1 MAVNGFDAQGHI
13 RYNESSV
20 SPHAGLELR
29 RCKMAYH
36 YLDYAQLHAF
46 CSAAFRSYGFE
57 ETASREITDILL
69 AADLNG
75 IESHGVQRMVRYDK
89 EISSGMVDVQAQ
101 MQIVHETP
109 MSAVIDACNGM
120 GQVVGR
126 AAMRMAIEKAKRV
139 GCGMVTVRRSNHY
152 GIAGYYTEMA
162 AAEDLMGIC
171 MTNTEAIMVPTYGKQ
186 PMIGTNPIALA
197 MPADPVPFSFDC
209 ATTVVPRGKFEV
221 YTKRGDEVPIGWGV
235 DENGCD
241 SNDAARVLSNIISK
255 AGGGIL
261 PLGGSSELM
270 GSHKGY
276 GLGVI
281 CELFCGILAGGMTA
295 ERIYKTED
303 GGSGICHSFIAVDYG
318 IFGDKAEIRKN
329 FSEYLQKLRDSDKAQ
344 GCERIYTHGEKE
356 VDMRILRKE
365 KGIPVNDKT
374 LEELRAIE
382 EKLGQ
387 YAVPFPKEV

>member
-1 MAVNGFDAQGHI
+1 
-13 RYNESSV
+13 
-20 SPHAGLELR
+20 
-29 RCKMAYH
+29 MAYH
-36 YLDYAQLHAF
+36 LLDYAQLHAF
-46 CSAAFRSYGFE
+46 CSAAFRSYGFDDLQ
-57 ETASREITDILL
+57 SREITDILL

-75 IESHGVQRMVRYDK
+75 TESHGVQRMVRYDY
-89 EISSGMVDVQAQ
+89 EITSGMVDVHAQ
-101 MQIVHETP
+101 PEIVHETP
-109 MSAVIDACNGM
+109 ISAVIDANNGM

-126 AAMRMAIEKAKRV
+126 MAMQMAISKAKAC
-139 GCGMVTVRRSNHY
+139 GCGFVSVRRSNHY

-162 AAEDLMGIC
+162 AAEDLMGLC

-221 YTKRGDEVPIGWGV
+221 YTKRGDDVPLGWGV
-235 DENGCD
+235 DENGQD
-241 SNDAARVLSNIISK
+241 STDAPRILANIIAK

-281 CELFCGILAGGMTA
+281 CELFCGILSGGMTA

-303 GGSGICHSFIAVDYG
+303 GGSGICHSFIAIDYG
-318 IFGDKAEIRKN
+318 LFGNKAEIRRA
-329 FSEYLQKLRDSDKAQ
+329 FSEYLLKLRTSDRAE
-344 GCERIYTHGEKE
+344 GCDRIYTHGEKE
-356 VDMRILRKE
+356 VDMRALRRE

-382 EKLGQ
+382 KKLGVF
-387 YAVPFPKEV
+387 AVPFPQEI

>member
-1 MAVNGFDAQGHI
+1 
-13 RYNESSV
+13 
-20 SPHAGLELR
+20 
-29 RCKMAYH
+29 MAYH
-36 YLDYAQLHAF
+36 YLDYNQLHAF
-46 CSAAFRSYGFE
+46 CSAAFRSYGFDE
-57 ETASREITDILL
+57 KTSGEITDILL

-75 IESHGVQRMVRYDK
+75 IESHGVQRMVRYDH
-89 EISSGMVDVQAQ
+89 EIASGMVDMSAKPE
-101 MQIVHETP
+101 IVFETP
-109 MSAVIDACNGM
+109 ISAVIDAHNGM
-120 GQVVGR
+120 GQVVS
-126 AAMRMAIEKAKRV
+126 RMAMQMAIDKAKTV

-152 GIAGYYTEMA
+152 GIAGYYAEMA
-162 AAEDLMGIC
+162 AAQDLMGIC

-221 YTKRGDEVPIGWGV
+221 FTKRGDPVPVGWGV

-241 SNDAARVLSNIISK
+241 STDAPRVLANIISK

-261 PLGGSSELM
+261 PLGGSTELM

-303 GGSGICHSFIAVDYG
+303 GGSGICHSFLAIDYG
-318 IFGDKAEIRKN
+318 VFGDKADIRKS

-356 VDMRILRKE
+356 ADMRILRRE

-374 LEELRAIE
+374 LEELSSIE
-382 EKLGQ
+382 RKLGK
-387 YAVPFPKEV
+387 YAVPFPAEL

>member
-1 MAVNGFDAQGHI
+1 
-13 RYNESSV
+13 
-20 SPHAGLELR
+20 
-29 RCKMAYH
+29 MAYH
-36 YLDYAQLHAF
+36 HLDYAQLHAF
-46 CSAAFRSYGFE
+46 CSAAFRSYGFD
-57 ETASREITDILL
+57 ETNAKEITDILL

-75 IESHGVQRMVRYDK
+75 IESHGVQRMVRYDY
-89 EISSGMVDVQAQ
+89 EISSGMVDIHAEPK
-101 MQIVHETP
+101 IVHETP

-126 AAMRMAIEKAKRV
+126 MAMRMAIEKAKRV
-139 GCGMVTVRRSNHY
+139 GCGMVSVRRSNHY

-162 AAEDLMGIC
+162 AAEDLMGLC
-171 MTNTEAIMVPTYGKQ
+171 MTNTEAIMVPTYGRQ

-197 MPADPVPFSFDC
+197 MPADPFTFSYDC

-221 YTKRGDEVPIGWGV
+221 YTKRGDAVPIGWGV
-235 DENGCD
+235 DENGHD
-241 SNDAARVLSNIISK
+241 STDAPRVLENIIRK

-281 CELFCGILAGGMTA
+281 CELFCGIFAGGMTA

-303 GGSGICHSFIAVDYG
+303 GGSGICHSFLAIDYG
-318 IFGDKAEIRKN
+318 VFGDKAEIKKN
-329 FSEYLQKLRDSDKAQ
+329 FSDYLRKLRESDKAQ

-356 VDMRILRKE
+356 VDMRILRRE

-374 LEELRAIE
+374 LEELRNIE
-382 EKLGQ
+382 KKLGA
-387 YAVPFPKEV
+387 YAVPFPAEI